1 MCERMIPVSVSMPA
15 GLARRIRVLAAKQDK
30 SRSEFVREIMER
42 VVDRSDD
49 SIDENQGDDRDET

>member
-1 MCERMIPVSVSMPA
+1 MPTS
-15 GLARRIRVLAAKQDK
+15 LARRIRVLAAKQDK